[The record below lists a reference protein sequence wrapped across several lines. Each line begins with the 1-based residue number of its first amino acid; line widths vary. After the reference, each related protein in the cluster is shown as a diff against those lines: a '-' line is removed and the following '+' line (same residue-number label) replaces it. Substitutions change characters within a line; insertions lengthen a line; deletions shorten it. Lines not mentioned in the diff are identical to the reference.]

1 MEVGKSDETN
11 MSDAVKSPH
20 RFIVGRTRELD
31 LCRTAFGRMLAGR
44 RQIVLISGE
53 PGIGKTCCAEA
64 VTEFAEEQGALV
76 LWGRCH
82 EEAGAPPYWPWVQI
96 LRAYVDASSLDE
108 VRLNLGAAAHDIA
121 ALLPE
126 LVDAQPSPLPDSER
140 QLLKRNAAS
149 SESTLSRDQV
159 TGSGPRAVF
168 LSYASQDVD
177 AAARVATGLRAAGI
191 EVWLD
196 QSELR
201 GGETWDAEIKRQ
213 IKACAIFIPL
223 ISAQSNAR
231 VEGYFRREWK
241 LAVDR
246 THDMA
251 DDVPFLVPVVI
262 DATSDANART
272 PDKFRDV
279 QWTRLPGGDASA
291 SFVTRVQHL
300 LASDS
305 PPAEQAH
312 RVVSDAGRSRFRI
325 FDAVRQFLSQAAQKV
340 PIVLVLDNLH
350 WADSPSLSLLEFL
363 SEELQRSRLL
373 IVGTYRDV
381 DARRKTPLLSM
392 LGGLRP
398 SANVQRV
405 HLTGLPKAA
414 LREVAEQL
422 CGLSLREPV
431 LKTVYEQTDG
441 NPLFAVELI
450 KVLVEESGAGD
461 ITALPATIPAG
472 VNEAISRR
480 LVRFPDECNE
490 LLRVAAVYG
499 RQFTAREIA
508 AAADSDTHSVLAGL
522 DPAIQAGIVQTI
534 TAVSGSYQ
542 FTHAMIRETIYQAFT
557 ALDRLRLHARVG
569 DTLVS
574 IHSAHLDAALTRIA
588 HHYYQA
594 AALGITDKA
603 VDFASRAAE
612 SAVRMGAYED
622 ALVHYDHVIET
633 LERDDLRH
641 DQRLARA
648 YILKGS
654 VLRQLGQAEES
665 AQVLVEAVNR
675 TRLLGNAE
683 LLVDV
688 LVSLALTTRQGNQ
701 QRLVPLLHS
710 ALALLAEDDLVCRA
724 KALATLA
731 FAQRAHLPELP
742 QVVDD
747 ALKLANRAGDVAG
760 RCACYQLAVMALRG
774 RPETLQRRIR
784 LGQEYV
790 AVARATGST
799 DLLADAY
806 QWQALNYFES
816 GQVEELEALLEHY
829 EKLTEGK
836 SALHQYQARAHR
848 VTLALL
854 RGAWTDLEARI
865 SELRELGTKTDRLG
879 DVDGVNGAQMFALH
893 RDLGKLA
900 ALVPELQKIAA
911 CVDAHVWQPGLMLM
925 LAETGMFAEARRMF
939 EGIAERD
946 FCAIEHDDMY
956 VTGLVFCAETCVAL
970 ADAERASTLYQ
981 LLLPYAGQTANHPTA
996 VCFGAADHYLALL
1009 AGTAN
1014 RPDSAGEHY
1023 ERALTLNRA
1032 MGAWPALAR
1041 TLFRCGAFLLS
1052 LPTDAE
1058 RALGRQRL
1066 GEAGQL
1072 ARRLGMARLAADIDA
1087 SAGSRDLVGRLRD
1100 ELTRREADVLRLLAG
1115 GQNDKEIALALGIS
1129 PSTVAAHLRN
1139 ILNKTKCA
1147 DRTEAVAYA
1156 RRHGLR
1162 AVDPASTS
1170 G

>member
-1 MEVGKSDETN
+1 MEVGKSDDTN
-11 MSDAVKSPH
+11 MSDAGRSPH
-20 RFIVGRTRELD
+20 RFIVGRVRELD

-53 PGIGKTCCAEA
+53 AGIGKTTCAEA
-64 VTEFAEEQGALV
+64 VAESAEDQGALV

-82 EEAGAPPYWPWVQI
+82 EEAGAPSYWPWVQI
-96 LRAYVDASSLDE
+96 LRAYADASSLDD

-121 ALLPE
+121 ALVPE
-126 LVDAQPSPLPDSER
+126 LVDAQHGPLPDSDR
-140 QLLKRNAAS
+140 QFLKRGTAAG
-149 SESTLSRDQV
+149 ESPLGGDRV
-159 TGSGPRAVF
+159 TGAGPRAAF
-168 LSYASQDVD
+168 ISYASEDAA
-177 AAARVATGLRAAGI
+177 AAARVAASLRAAGI
-191 EVWLD
+191 DVWVD

-201 GGETWDAEIKRQ
+201 GGEAWDSAIKRQ
-213 IKACAIFIPL
+213 IKACALFIPL
-223 ISAQSNAR
+223 ISAHSNAR

-262 DATSDANART
+262 DATTDAAART

-279 QWTRLPGGDASA
+279 QWTRLPGGDACA
-291 SFVTRVQHL
+291 SFVARVRRL

-305 PPAEQAH
+305 QPAEQAH
-312 RVVSDAGRSRFRI
+312 RVVSDQGRARFRI
-325 FDAVRQFLSQAAQKV
+325 FDAVRQFLSRAAQKV

-363 SEELQRSRLL
+363 SEQLQRSRLL

-381 DARRKTPLLSM
+381 DAGRKTPLLTM

-398 SANVQRV
+398 SADVQRI
-405 HLTGLPKAA
+405 HLTGLPRAA

-431 LKTVYEQTDG
+431 LKTIYEQTDG
-441 NPLFAVELI
+441 NPFFAVELI
-450 KVLVEESGAGD
+450 RVLVEESGAGD
-461 ITALPATIPAG
+461 IATLPATIPAG

-480 LVRFPDECNE
+480 LVRFPDESND

-508 AAADSDTHSVLAGL
+508 AAAGCDMHSVLAGL
-522 DPAIQAGIVQTI
+522 DPAIQAGIVETI
-534 TAVSGSYQ
+534 TAVPGSYQ
-542 FTHAMIRETIYQAFT
+542 FTHALIRETIYQAFT
-557 ALDRLRLHARVG
+557 AVERLSLHARVG
-569 DTLVS
+569 DALVGL
-574 IHSAHLDAALTRIA
+574 HSAHLDAAALTRIA

-603 VDFASRAAE
+603 VDFASRAAD

-633 LERDDLRH
+633 LQQGDLKH
-641 DQRLARA
+641 DQRLAQA

-654 VLRQLGQAEES
+654 VLRNLGQAAE
-665 AQVLVEAVNR
+665 ATQVLVEAVNR
-675 TRLLGNAE
+675 TRLLGNTE

-688 LVSLALTTRQGNQ
+688 LLSLALTTRQGDQ
-701 QRLVPLLHS
+701 QRLVPLLQS
-710 ALALLAEDDLVCRA
+710 VLAALAGGDSPCRA
-724 KALATLA
+724 KASATLA
-731 FAQRAHLPELP
+731 FARRASTDLSELL

-747 ALKLANRAGDVAG
+747 ALNVANRAGDVAA
-760 RCACYQLAVMALRG
+760 RCACYQVAVMALRG
-774 RPETLQRRIR
+774 RPETLQRRIQ

-790 AVARATGST
+790 AVARAAGST

-816 GQVEELEALLEHY
+816 GQMEELEALLEHY

-865 SELRELGTKTDRLG
+865 SELLELGMKTDRR
-879 DVDGVNGAQMFALH
+879 DDADGVNGSQMFALN
-893 RDLGKLA
+893 RDLGRLD
-900 ALVPELQKIAA
+900 ALVPEVRKIAA
-911 CVDAHVWQPGLMLM
+911 CVHGHVWQPGLMLM
-925 LAETGMFAEARRMF
+925 LAETGMLAEARRMF
-939 EGIAERD
+939 EGIAERG
-946 FCAIEHDDMY
+946 FCAIERDDMY

-970 ADAERASTLYQ
+970 ADADRAATLYE

-996 VCFGAADHYLALL
+996 ICFGAADYYLASL
-1009 AGTAN
+1009 AATAK
-1014 RPDSAGEHY
+1014 RPDIACEHY

-1032 MGAWPALAR
+1032 MRAWPALAR

-1066 GEAGQL
+1066 RDAGQL
-1072 ARRLGMARLAADIDA
+1072 ARRLGMARLVADIDA
-1087 SAGSRDLVGRLRD
+1087 
-1100 ELTRREADVLRLLAG
+1100 LAG
-1115 GQNDKEIALALGIS
+1115 PTDLAVTL
-1129 PSTVAAHLRN
+1129 PDDPVA
-1139 ILNKTKCA
+1139 
-1147 DRTEAVAYA
+1147 
-1156 RRHGLR
+1156 
-1162 AVDPASTS
+1162 TS